1 MKVAQDFT
9 DFYRQ
14 SQQHQQET
22 SQDLLVL
29 TSDGKGIVMHPE
41 DLRAA
46 TAKAAQ
52 ASGQQTKTRLSPGE
66 KQQRKRMATVASVY
80 STMRFERTAEAIM
93 GNDREPPKRPAILNK
108 EYWTFHK
115 LQEFKRNHASKF
127 LNAESIFST

>member
-14 SQQHQQET
+14 RQQHQQET

-52 ASGQQTKTRLSPGE
+52 A
-66 KQQRKRMATVASVY
+66 
-80 STMRFERTAEAIM
+80 
-93 GNDREPPKRPAILNK
+93 
-108 EYWTFHK
+108 
-115 LQEFKRNHASKF
+115 
-127 LNAESIFST
+127 